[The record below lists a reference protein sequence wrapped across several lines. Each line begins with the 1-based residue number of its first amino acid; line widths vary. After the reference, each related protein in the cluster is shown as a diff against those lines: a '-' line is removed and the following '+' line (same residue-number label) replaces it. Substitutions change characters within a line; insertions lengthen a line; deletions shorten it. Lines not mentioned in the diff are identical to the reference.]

1 MIIRKAK
8 ETDMEEIIKLGK
20 DMYDES
26 KLHGMIFD
34 ADKCRAF
41 YLVLLA
47 TGLAI
52 VAELEGKIIGMFGAE
67 LQKHIFSNDYM
78 TMDVLNYVVPSYR
91 GSNAAKRML
100 SVYVAWAEGHNVK
113 PCNIWL
119 GINAGINV
127 DRTERFYNKLGFN
140 RSGIMMRLK
149 EA

>member
-8 ETDMEEIIKLGK
+8 EGDMEAIIKLGR

-26 KLHGMIFD
+26 ELQGMDFKED
-34 ADKCRAF
+34 RCRNYF
-41 YLVLLA
+41 LGLLA

-52 VAELEGKIIGMFGAE
+52 VSEIDGIVMGMFGAE

-78 TMDVLNYVVPSYR
+78 TMDVLNYVVPERR
-91 GSNAAKRML
+91 GGSAAQRMIT
-100 SVYVAWAEGHNVK
+100 VYIAWAKELKVK

-140 RSGIMMRLK
+140 RSGVMMRLK